1 MLQKQGGKCS
11 VLLLKAPRGA
21 RDLCYATNAWL
32 ASYISCFGFVDQ
44 VC

>member
-1 MLQKQGGKCS
+1 MLQKQGGKYS

-32 ASYISCFGFVDQ
+32 APYISVSGL
-44 VC
+44 